1 MLPVPDHTA
10 AISQFRSMSQ
20 DLGNNQYDAAS
31 LLARA
36 QQIAQQTGTPVEVA
50 LGAMARDQSATATGS
65 QIAAVSTQASA
76 GQDRLAQLNAYRFFG
91 QTLQQ
96 YKTIAEYTT

>member
-1 MLPVPDHTA
+1 
-10 AISQFRSMSQ
+10 MSHE
-20 DLGNNQYDAAS
+20 LGNNQYGAAS

-50 LGAMARDQSATATGS
+50 LSAMAREQSAAATGS
-65 QIAAVSTQASA
+65 QMAAVSAQAAA
-76 GQDRLAQLNAYRFFG
+76 GQDRLAQLNADRFFG

-96 YKTIAEYTT
+96 YKHNSRI

>member
-1 MLPVPDHTA
+1 
-10 AISQFRSMSQ
+10 MSQ

-50 LGAMARDQSATATGS
+50 LTAMAREQSAAATGS
-65 QIAAVSTQASA
+65 QIATVSAQAA
-76 GQDRLAQLNAYRFFG
+76 TGQDRLAQLNADRFFG

-96 YKTIAEYTT
+96 HNKQ